1 MHDSHDLGARDWNA
15 REPSYL
21 RGGREKDLQRSAM
34 LEFVSEVWGFGI
46 VRSNDWGQGQSPF
59 EELCALASAA
69 AGIRFEPVVAL
80 SYAEL
85 TAAILEGEV
94 GLAWLPPVPTIE
106 LENRGAAAVLAIPA
120 RRGSTTYHAAFIVR
134 RGGPKTLAELRGRRA
149 AWVQRDSAAGYLV
162 PRMHLAAQGFDVL
175 RFFTRELFVHSHTAV
190 VDAVASGE
198 ADVGATF
205 CNVDVASGK
214 VLRSPWQDE
223 QGQSL
228 RPVEALATMGP
239 IPNDALIAAKELPA
253 AARSALTR
261 WLLTLDGRAKQIFEG
276 MMGSGD
282 FRIPAEDHYEML
294 RHALRAAHARGH
306 DALPP
311 DSRMRMRV
319 GR

>member
-1 MHDSHDLGARDWNA
+1 M
-15 REPSYL
+15 
-21 RGGREKDLQRSAM
+21 SA
-34 LEFVSEVWGFGI
+34 VWGFGI
-46 VRSNDWGQGQSPF
+46 VRSNGWTQEQGPF
-59 EELCALASAA
+59 EELCTLASAA
-69 AGIRFEPVVAL
+69 AGVRFTPVVAA

-85 TAAILEGEV
+85 TASILDGEV
-94 GLAWLPPVPTIE
+94 GLAWLPPVPTID
-106 LENRGAAAVLAIPA
+106 LETRGTTTVLAIPA

-175 RFFTRELFVHSHTAV
+175 RFFARELFVHSHAGV
-190 VDAVASGE
+190 IDAVLSGE

-205 CNVDVASGK
+205 CSVDTSTGK
-214 VLRSPWQDE
+214 VLQSAWQDE
-223 QGQSL
+223 HGQSI
-228 RPVEALATMGP
+228 RPVEVLATMGP
-239 IPNDALIAAKELPA
+239 IPNDALVAAAELPA
-253 AARSALTR
+253 NARSALTR
-261 WLLTLDGRAKQIFEG
+261 WLLTLNGRAKHLFEG
-276 MMGSGD
+276 MVGSGE
-282 FRIPAEDHYEML
+282 FRVPAANHYEML

>member
-1 MHDSHDLGARDWNA
+1 MV
-15 REPSYL
+15 
-21 RGGREKDLQRSAM
+21 
-34 LEFVSEVWGFGI
+34 EFVSEVWGFGI

-69 AGIRFEPVVAL
+69 AGLRFEPVIAA

-85 TAAILEGEV
+85 TAAILDGEV

-106 LENRGAAAVLAIPA
+106 LETRAAASVLAIPA
-120 RRGSTTYHAAFIVR
+120 RRGATTYHAAFIVR

-175 RFFTRELFVHSHTAV
+175 RFFARELFVHSHTGVIDAV
-190 VDAVASGE
+190 VSGE

-205 CNVDVASGK
+205 CTVDASSGL
-214 VLRSPWQDE
+214 VVRSAWQDE
-223 QGQSL
+223 EGQSI
-228 RPVEALATMGP
+228 RAVEALTTMGP
-239 IPNDALIAAKELPA
+239 IPNDALVAAAELPA
-253 AARSALTR
+253 ASRAALTR
-261 WLLTLDGRAKQIFEG
+261 WLLTLDGRAKEIFEG
-276 MMGSGD
+276 MLGSGD
-282 FRIPAEDHYEML
+282 FRVPADNHYEIL

>member
-1 MHDSHDLGARDWNA
+1 
-15 REPSYL
+15 
-21 RGGREKDLQRSAM
+21 
-34 LEFVSEVWGFGI
+34 VSQVWGFGI

-59 EELCALASAA
+59 EELCALASGA
-69 AGIRFEPVVAL
+69 AGVRFEPVVAA

-85 TAAILEGEV
+85 TAALADGEV
-94 GLAWLPPVPTIE
+94 GLAWLPPVPTID
-106 LENRGAAAVLAIPA
+106 LETRGTASVLAIPA

-175 RFFTRELFVHSHTAV
+175 RFFARELFVHSHLGVIDAV
-190 VDAVASGE
+190 VSGE

-205 CNVDVASGK
+205 CSVDAPSGK
-214 VLRSPWQDE
+214 VLRSGWQDE
-223 QGQSL
+223 DGQSI
-228 RPVEALATMGP
+228 RPVEVLTTMGP
-239 IPNDALIAAKELPA
+239 IPNDALVAHAELPA
-253 AARSALTR
+253 AARAALTR

-276 MMGSGD
+276 MLGSGD
-282 FRIPAEDHYEML
+282 FRVPAPNHFEML

-306 DALPP
+306 DALPS